1 MLCIEELLYVSKPL
15 SLRVNLA
22 GSQTKIGWIRCQTP
36 ARHPAPTLLF
46 LRPVTHHLSLCPA
59 LNFRKKATPHKIRS
73 QNACDQNYGIS
84 RGLNS
89 ESIKGL
95 TISLFTSLLC
105 FIFPL
110 AVQLLIQDK
119 FWVIACNKKTAFC
132 FICMSLQY
140 CILTAVSTVLSWLAR
155 VCFTV
160 PGLNLGSVF
169 PLWTLHVLLLS
180 CFCAHGMMS

>member
-1 MLCIEELLYVSKPL
+1 MLCIEELLYLSKPL

-36 ARHPAPTLLF
+36 ARHRAPTLLF

-59 LNFRKKATPHKIRS
+59 LNFPKMQHLTKL
-73 QNACDQNYGIS
+73 
-84 RGLNS
+84 GLRMRAIKTTASHEASIS

-110 AVQLLIQDK
+110 AV
-119 FWVIACNKKTAFC
+119 
-132 FICMSLQY
+132 
-140 CILTAVSTVLSWLAR
+140 
-155 VCFTV
+155 
-160 PGLNLGSVF
+160 
-169 PLWTLHVLLLS
+169 
-180 CFCAHGMMS
+180 